1 MSECYNR
8 ECPFRGQS
16 ANLSEGCPCAELCNR
31 FTAEDY
37 KITYSDRTE
46 PNRMPL
52 PEPPEDN
59 MTIEKAIDLLETYD
73 FDYSP
78 GMTQAAYMG
87 SAALRIQQEVAR
99 SNPLTLD
106 ELREMD
112 APVWCL
118 CKPIEGGN
126 GYWCLC
132 QNGHITTP
140 AGTQYYVDE
149 LPHWIFLRRK
159 PEEG

>member
-1 MSECYNR
+1 MSEWKCEVLHFDSPR
-8 ECPFRGQS
+8 IDW
-16 ANLSEGCPCAELCNR
+16 ANEYAYGIEV
-31 FTAEDY
+31 THW
-37 KITYSDRTE
+37 
-46 PNRMPL
+46 MPL